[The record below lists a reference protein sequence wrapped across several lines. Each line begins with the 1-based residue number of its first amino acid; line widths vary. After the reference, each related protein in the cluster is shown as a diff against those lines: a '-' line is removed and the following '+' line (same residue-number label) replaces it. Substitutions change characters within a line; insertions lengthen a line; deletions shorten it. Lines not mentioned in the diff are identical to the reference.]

1 MQDHSFKDY
10 VADHLYNELFMAL
23 SGFLEENRGNLH
35 VISQHVA
42 AIDEANLSD
51 IEIKGVYIDNK
62 PDMKIAFDVLVEAQL
77 EISEY
82 DRHSDR
88 DDDAYPWFKISCA
101 GDLSH
106 NLDDFSTTAIEEYTC
121 KDKQQH
127 PMSDSLVPIIRKDQL
142 EKVATD
148 FLQRHYP
155 EALDAPMSLGPVDL
169 AERMGLSVNLK
180 TITSDFSVF
189 GQICFADCDTEYYDE
204 DTDSIKSLHVN
215 KGTILVDP
223 NAFFLRNLGAVNNT
237 VIHECVH
244 WDLHRKAFELERLYN
259 KELTHIRCQVVGGIK
274 SDSIRTATDWM
285 EWQANSLAPRIQM
298 PFAPFKLKADALIK
312 EYQKELHTH
321 ELIDVMEP
329 VIDALATFF
338 CVSRCAAKIRMVD
351 VGYEE
356 AMGVFIHI
364 DGHYVKPHAFKK
376 GSLAKNQTFSI
387 SMRDALFESSVNQT
401 LRATLEQ
408 GTYLFVDSHFCINS
422 TQYIENDENGQ
433 PALTTYARHHIDEC
447 CLIFDLSV
455 HHSTNAYGKQ
465 FYTECVLFRDASS
478 DIIFEATYV
487 PSKHNLTIEAHA
499 KLIKAC
505 NAEIHK
511 VLSSLPHDFPDAL
524 AAIMK
529 WRDITVEKLAE
540 EAWLD
545 AKTITRLRN
554 NPDYTVKKET
564 LVAVCI
570 GLHIPPPL
578 SSELFE
584 KAGIRLNSTELDLT
598 YRFLLNYCWQDTLED
613 CNVYLAEQ
621 NKKPLGRKE

>member
-10 VADHLYNELFMAL
+10 VADHLYNELFTAL
-23 SGFLEENRGNLH
+23 SNFLEENRSNLH
-35 VISQHVA
+35 VTSQHVTT
-42 AIDEANLSD
+42 IDETSLSD
-51 IEIKGVYIDNK
+51 IEIKGVYIDNQ
-62 PDMKIAFDVLVEAQL
+62 PGMKIAFDVLVEAQL

-82 DRHSDR
+82 DRHTDR
-88 DDDAYPWFKISCA
+88 DDEAYPWFKISCT

-106 NLDDFSTTAIEEYTC
+106 NLNDFSTTAIEEYNC

-148 FLQRHYP
+148 FLQRHYQ
-155 EALDAPMSLGPVDL
+155 EALATPMSLDPVDL
-169 AERMGLSVNLK
+169 ADRMGLSVDLK

-189 GQICFADCDTEYYDE
+189 GQICFADCDAEYYDE
-204 DTDSIKSLHVN
+204 NTDSIKSLHVN

-285 EWQANSLAPRIQM
+285 EWQSNSLAPRIQM

-312 EYQKELHTH
+312 EYQKELHTN

-364 DGHYVKPHAFKK
+364 NGHYVKPHAFKK

-387 SMRDALFESSVNQT
+387 SMRDALFESSVNPT

-422 TQYIENDENGQ
+422 PQYIENDENGQ
-433 PALTTYARHHIDEC
+433 PTLTKYAQHHIDEC

-455 HHSTNAYGKQ
+455 HPSTNAYGKQ

-478 DIIFEATYV
+478 DIIFEAAYV
-487 PSKHNLTIEAHA
+487 LSKNNLTIEEHA
-499 KLIKAC
+499 KLVQAC
-505 NAEIHK
+505 NDEIHR
-511 VLSSLPHDFPDAL
+511 VLSSLPHDFSDAFVAL
-524 AAIMK
+524 TN
-529 WRDITVEKLAE
+529 WRDISVEKLAE
-540 EAWLD
+540 ESRLD
-545 AKTITRLRN
+545 ARTIRRLRN
-554 NPDYTVKKET
+554 EPDYTATKET
-564 LVAVCI
+564 IVAVCI
-570 GLHIPPPL
+570 GLHLPPPL
-578 SSELFE
+578 NFKLLA
-584 KAGIRLNSTELDLT
+584 KAGYCLSNTPLDLM
-598 YRFLLNYCWQDTLED
+598 YHFLLTYKWPYSLDI
-613 CNVYLAEQ
+613 CNKYLTSQ
-621 NKKPLGRKE
+621 KMKLLGKKE

>member
-23 SGFLEENRGNLH
+23 SDFLEENRNNLH
-35 VISQHVA
+35 VTSQHVIT
-42 AIDEANLSD
+42 IDEASLSD
-51 IEIKGVYIDNK
+51 IEIKGVYIDNQ
-62 PDMKIAFDVLVEAQL
+62 PGMKIAFDVLVEAQL

-82 DRHSDR
+82 DRHTDR
-88 DDDAYPWFKISCA
+88 DDEAYPWFKISCT

-106 NLDDFSTTAIEEYTC
+106 NLDDFSTTAIEEYNC
-121 KDKQQH
+121 KAKQQH

-142 EKVATD
+142 EKVAAD

-155 EALDAPMSLGPVDL
+155 EALATPMSLGPVDL
-169 AERMGLSVNLK
+169 ADRMGLSVDLK

-204 DTDSIKSLHVN
+204 DTDSIKTIHVN

-298 PFAPFKLKADALIK
+298 PFTPFKLKADALIK
-312 EYQKELHTH
+312 EYQKELHTN

-338 CVSRCAAKIRMVD
+338 CVSRCAAKIRIVD
-351 VGYEE
+351 IGYEE
-356 AMGVFIHI
+356 AMGVFIYI
-364 DGHYVKPHAFKK
+364 DDQYVKPHAFKK

-387 SMRDALFESSVNQT
+387 SMRDALFESSVNPT
-401 LRATLEQ
+401 LRATLEK

-422 TQYIENDENGQ
+422 QQYIENDENGQ
-433 PALTTYARHHIDEC
+433 PTLTKYAWHHIDEC
-447 CLIFDLSV
+447 CLIFNLAV
-455 HHSTNAYGKQ
+455 HPSTNAYGKQ

-487 PSKHNLTIEAHA
+487 PSKHNQTIEEHA
-499 KLIKAC
+499 KLIQAC
-505 NAEIHK
+505 NDEIHR
-511 VLSSLPHDFPDAL
+511 VLNNLPHDFSDAFVAL
-524 AAIMK
+524 TN
-529 WRDITVEKLAE
+529 WRDIPVEKLAE
-540 EAWLD
+540 ESMLD
-545 AKTITRLRN
+545 VRTIRRLRN
-554 NPDYTVKKET
+554 EPDYTATKET
-564 LVAVCI
+564 IVALCI
-570 GLHIPPPL
+570 GLHLPPPL
-578 SSELFE
+578 NFELLA
-584 KAGIRLNSTELDLT
+584 KAGYCLSNTPLDLM
-598 YRFLLNYCWQDTLED
+598 YRFLLTYNWAYSLDI
-613 CNVYLAEQ
+613 CNKYLTSQ
-621 NKKPLGRKE
+621 NMKPLGRKK